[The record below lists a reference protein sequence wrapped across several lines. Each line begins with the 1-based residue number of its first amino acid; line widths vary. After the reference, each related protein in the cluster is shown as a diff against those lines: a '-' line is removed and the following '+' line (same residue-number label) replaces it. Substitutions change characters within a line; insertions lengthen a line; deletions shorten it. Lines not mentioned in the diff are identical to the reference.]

1 MPMLGAF
8 ISRRGGAL
16 EAPRLRYDQSH
27 SETANLII
35 VTKHLLP
42 YSEL

>member
-1 MPMLGAF
+1 MPTSGAF
-8 ISRRGGAL
+8 TSRCGGAL
-16 EAPRLRYDQSH
+16 EARTQFYGLSH

-35 VTKHLLP
+35 VTEHLLP

>member
-16 EAPRLRYDQSH
+16 EASGLRYGQSH
-27 SETANLII
+27 SETTNLII

-42 YSEL
+42 YSDL

>member
-1 MPMLGAF
+1 MPTTDAF
-8 ISRRGGAL
+8 ISRCGGAL
-16 EAPRLRYDQSH
+16 EANTEAYSQSH

-35 VTKHLLP
+35 VTELLLP

>member
-1 MPMLGAF
+1 MPTPDVF

-16 EAPRLRYDQSH
+16 EASRLRYGQSH

-35 VTKHLLP
+35 VTEHLLP

>member
-1 MPMLGAF
+1 MPMSGAF

-16 EAPRLRYDQSH
+16 EAEPD
-27 SETANLII
+27 NLI
-35 VTKHLLP
+35 VTEHLLP